1 MSQWHTNGVDPRNYG
16 GMPYQPGMPH
26 PGVYQR
32 QGFDPRLVKL
42 RANDKIGVWCG
53 IAGWVLIALLI
64 CVGFFL
70 YLASLDGKNSELAI
84 LAFYVPFVWGGGL
97 LFHLNLVGGLC
108 GLVGYGS
115 SITQRQKSW
124 CRWGVILNAAPWV
137 IAVVGYMLLQVYTAT
152 RIG

>member
-1 MSQWHTNGVDPRNYG
+1 M
-16 GMPYQPGMPH
+16 
-26 PGVYQR
+26 
-32 QGFDPRLVKL
+32 KL

-97 LFHLNLVGGLC
+97 LFHLNLVGGLS

>member
-1 MSQWHTNGVDPRNYG
+1 MGVCPTSPACPTRVSTRG
-16 GMPYQPGMPH
+16 
-26 PGVYQR
+26 R
-32 QGFDPRLVKL
+32 FDPRLVKL

-97 LFHLNLVGGLC
+97 LFHLNLVGGLS

>member
-97 LFHLNLVGGLC
+97 LFHLNLVGGLSGRIRNGIGWERHSQNC
-108 GLVGYGS
+108 NRRGTV
-115 SITQRQKSW
+115 QH
-124 CRWGVILNAAPWV
+124 AEH
-137 IAVVGYMLLQVYTAT
+137 AVVA
-152 RIG
+152 

>member
-1 MSQWHTNGVDPRNYG
+1 MGVCPTSPACPTRVSTRG
-16 GMPYQPGMPH
+16 
-26 PGVYQR
+26 R
-32 QGFDPRLVKL
+32 GFDPRLVKL

-97 LFHLNLVGGLC
+97 LFHLNLVGGLS

-115 SITQRQKSW
+115 SITQRSE
-124 CRWGVILNAAPWV
+124 VLV
-137 IAVVGYMLLQVYTAT
+137 SVGSHPGTL
-152 RIG
+152 RHG

>member
-70 YLASLDGKNSELAI
+70 YLGVTRRAEFRTRDSCFLCPLR
-84 LAFYVPFVWGGGL
+84 
-97 LFHLNLVGGLC
+97 VGRG
-108 GLVGYGS
+108 VYS
-115 SITQRQKSW
+115 SISISW
-124 CRWGVILNAAPWV
+124 ED
-137 IAVVGYMLLQVYTAT
+137 
-152 RIG
+152 

>member
-53 IAGWVLIALLI
+53 IAG
-64 CVGFFL
+64 
-70 YLASLDGKNSELAI
+70 
-84 LAFYVPFVWGGGL
+84 GGL
-97 LFHLNLVGGLC
+97 LFHLNLVGGLS

>member
-1 MSQWHTNGVDPRNYG
+1 M
-16 GMPYQPGMPH
+16 
-26 PGVYQR
+26 
-32 QGFDPRLVKL
+32 
-42 RANDKIGVWCG
+42 
-53 IAGWVLIALLI
+53 LIALLI

-70 YLASLDGKNSELAI
+70 YLASLDWPNSELAI

-97 LFHLNLVGGLC
+97 LFHLNLVGGLS

>member
-1 MSQWHTNGVDPRNYG
+1 M
-16 GMPYQPGMPH
+16 
-26 PGVYQR
+26 
-32 QGFDPRLVKL
+32 KL

-53 IAGWVLIALLI
+53 IAGWVLIALFI

-70 YLASLDGKNSELAI
+70 YLASLDGPNSELAGLGFI
-84 LAFYVPFVWGGGL
+84 VPFVWGGGIL
-97 LFHLNLVGGLC
+97 VPLNLVGGLS

-137 IAVVGYMLLQVYTAT
+137 ILVVGYMLLDVYFAMTM
-152 RIG
+152 R